1 MGGNTASGVWANSA
15 YRSADIEAKLKARG
29 LASHIHRKGKRGKP
43 LSERAK
49 QGNKTKSS
57 VRVRVEHVFGAQAN
71 DMGGTIVKTI
81 GLVRAKAKIGMKNL
95 AYNIRRSVQL
105 RRLNPFPV

>member
-1 MGGNTASGVWANSA
+1 MFVS
-15 YRSADIEAKLKARG
+15 EG
-29 LASHIHRKGKRGKP
+29 LRFPNAITLP

-57 VRVRVEHVFGAQAN
+57 VRVRVEHVFGAQTN

-81 GLVRAKAKIGMKNL
+81 GPVRAKARTGMKNL
-95 AYNIRRSVQL
+95 ACNIRRSGQL
-105 RRLNPFPV
+105 RRLNPFPA